1 MVPKWLYKGKNV
13 TLDVI
18 LSYDMNIFFKYLIT
32 HIIKGWRFCQN
43 SYSFSSL
50 FGSQKWTIPRQCDR
64 VSWPSIRLSMYVPPL
79 QFSTLVTTTPAM
91 FCIQIASITA
101 SNTKSELANI
111 SKCVR
116 CNDSC
121 ARLNDDCR
129 ARLINGRGARLQ
141 TGIIR
146 DTWRQ
151 ARHPLF
157 NWPTIWKPA
166 SGAGRVQCILIP
178 VTRITNILV

>member
-1 MVPKWLYKGKNV
+1 M
-13 TLDVI
+13 I
-18 LSYDMNIFFKYLIT
+18 FFFKYLIT
-32 HIIKGWRFCQN
+32 HITKGWRFCQN

-50 FGSQKWTIPRQCDR
+50 FGSQKWTLPRQCDR
-64 VSWPSIRLSMYVPPL
+64 VSWPSIRLSMSVPPL

-91 FCIQIASITA
+91 FCIQIASITD

-151 ARHPLF
+151 ARHPLI

-166 SGAGRVQCILIP
+166 IGPLKPAPATCFWINLWNLWISIYKDL
-178 VTRITNILV
+178 

>member
-1 MVPKWLYKGKNV
+1 MLYFLMIW
-13 TLDVI
+13 TF
-18 LSYDMNIFFKYLIT
+18 FFKYLIT
-32 HIIKGWRFCQN
+32 HITKGWRFCQN

-50 FGSQKWTIPRQCDR
+50 FGSKKWTIPRQCGLYM
-64 VSWPSIRLSMYVPPL
+64 SVPPL

-91 FCIQIASITA
+91 FCIQIASITD

-121 ARLNDDCR
+121 ARLNNDCR

-151 ARHPLF
+151 ARHPLT

-166 SGAGRVQCILIP
+166 FRMYERQKKKQVCKFCLCIL
-178 VTRITNILV
+178 

>member
-1 MVPKWLYKGKNV
+1 MVPKWSQDGPKMVPKWSQKGPKMVPKWSQNASLKVKNV

-32 HIIKGWRFCQN
+32 HITKGWRFCQN

-50 FGSQKWTIPRQCDR
+50 FGNKKLTIPRQCGLYM
-64 VSWPSIRLSMYVPPL
+64 SVPPL

-121 ARLNDDCR
+121 ARLNNDCR

-141 TGIIR
+141 TGIISY
-146 DTWRQ
+146 TWRQ
-151 ARHPLF
+151 ACHPLF
-157 NWPTIWKPA
+157 NWPTI
-166 SGAGRVQCILIP
+166 
-178 VTRITNILV
+178 